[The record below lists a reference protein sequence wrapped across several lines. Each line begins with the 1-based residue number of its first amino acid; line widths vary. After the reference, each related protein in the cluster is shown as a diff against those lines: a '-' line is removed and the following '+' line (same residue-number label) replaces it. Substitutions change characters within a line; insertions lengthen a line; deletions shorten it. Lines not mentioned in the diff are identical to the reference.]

1 MEEPEKSFILK
12 CKRCGNEWIYKGKSL
27 FYAPCSICKTSINI
41 KNNVTQSK
49 LTGDQ
54 PAKQIE
60 PHLNPN
66 SLAHKITTKTP
77 SSIGL

>member
-1 MEEPEKSFILK
+1 MEEIEKSYLLK

-49 LTGDQ
+49 VTGDQ

-60 PHLNPN
+60 PHPN
-66 SLAHKITTKTP
+66 SNSLSHKIATKIP
-77 SSIGL
+77 SCLGL